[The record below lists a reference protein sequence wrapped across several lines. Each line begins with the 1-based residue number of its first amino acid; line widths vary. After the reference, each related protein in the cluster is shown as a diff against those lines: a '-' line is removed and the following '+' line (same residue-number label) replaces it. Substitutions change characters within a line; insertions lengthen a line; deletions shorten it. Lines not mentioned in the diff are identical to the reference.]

1 MNIGLLMGMVGAAVV
16 SSVGEEISMALG
28 KGDYAKWIKVA
39 GTSLAITMGIGA
51 VVTTINTVKSVFG
64 A

>member
-1 MNIGLLMGMVGAAVV
+1 MNVKLLMGMVSAAVIA
-16 SSVGEEISMALG
+16 SVGEEISTALG
-28 KGDYAKWIKVA
+28 KGDFSKWIKVA

-51 VVTTINTVKSVFG
+51 VISAIDKVKSAFG